1 MWGGWVD
8 LAMRFLL
15 VGFIL
20 WIGCSGQRAVVDAG
34 SAASHMDFADIE
46 RADVWTGITWGSS
59 YKDVLNAVY
68 ALDLDVLKQTDNES
82 LIVFAQLAGE
92 SLVALR
98 FRDSKLYESD
108 ASFVLLDD
116 DERTN
121 FVTSAL
127 FKSLNTSISSALG
140 SGSFYGEAPGKRW
153 ITDSGLSVVL
163 TEREEVVRVL
173 VRVEGSNVGVEKVGV
188 RM

>member
-1 MWGGWVD
+1 
-8 LAMRFLL
+8 MRFLL

-20 WIGCSGQRAVVDAG
+20 WIGCSGQRAVVNTS
-34 SAASHMDFADIE
+34 SAASHMDFADVE
-46 RADVWTGITWGSS
+46 RVDVWTGRAWGSS
-59 YKDVLNAVY
+59 YKDVLNALY
-68 ALDLDVLKQTDNES
+68 ALDIDVLKQTANES
-82 LIVFAQLAGE
+82 LIVFAQLDGE

-116 DERTN
+116 EERTN

-140 SGSFYGEAPGKRW
+140 SGSFYSEAPGKRW
-153 ITDSGLSVVL
+153 VTASGLSVVL

-173 VRVEGSNVGVEKVGV
+173 VRVEGKNVVVGS
-188 RM
+188 